1 MADRAG
7 ELTNGAEHNVTSIDT
22 QAAQDVS
29 MIAMPSL
36 LLSSHPI
43 ASVWRLTE
51 AALVMET
58 AQATRWLGRWDRRFG
73 CWEWRDGR
81 LAAVVPDKPVLDRR
95 GVWLEPGG
103 ERDDGWYAS
112 RAALAAY
119 FSLIP
124 TPVRRLVAPHGDRQ
138 WSLLEEIWRKPEVAR
153 TLDDAQRLDQ
163 RSISRRNSASASI
176 AMSASGKGG
185 CA

>member
-1 MADRAG
+1 
-7 ELTNGAEHNVTSIDT
+7 
-22 QAAQDVS
+22 

-36 LLSSHPI
+36 FLPPLPNAH
-43 ASVWRLTE
+43 VWRLTE
-51 AALVMET
+51 DALVMEV

-81 LAAVVPDKPVLDRR
+81 PAAIVPDEPVLDRR

-103 ERDDGWYAS
+103 ERDDGWYET

-124 TPVRRLVAPHGDRQ
+124 TPIRRLVAPHGGRQ
-138 WSLLEEIWRKPEVAR
+138 WGLLEEIWRSPEVAR
-153 TLDDAQRLDQ
+153 RLD
-163 RSISRRNSASASI
+163 REHP
-176 AMSASGKGG
+176 
-185 CA
+185 

>member
-1 MADRAG
+1 
-7 ELTNGAEHNVTSIDT
+7 
-22 QAAQDVS
+22 
-29 MIAMPSL
+29 MIAMPSHFVPPL
-36 LLSSHPI
+36 PT

-73 CWEWRDGR
+73 CWELRDGR
-81 LAAVVPDKPVLDRR
+81 MVAVVPGEPVLDRR

-103 ERDDGWYAS
+103 ERDDGWHQS

-124 TPVRRLVAPHGDRQ
+124 TSVRRLVAPHGGRQ
-138 WSLLEEIWRKPEVAR
+138 WSLLEEIWWRPEVAR
-153 TLDDAQRLDQ
+153 MLDVQRP
-163 RSISRRNSASASI
+163 A
-176 AMSASGKGG
+176 
-185 CA
+185 